1 MKLIKNTPKIWIKK
15 FPWKKKSSNKYSRG
29 RVLILGGQKH
39 MIGATILSAEA
50 CLRVGVGSVKI
61 ICTKETIK
69 TLSLKFPSVLKVEIN
84 NISYLKSF
92 LKKERKTTS
101 VALVGPGAGSNSKT
115 MKFTEEI
122 LKQIK
127 YVILDAD
134 ALNSFQ
140 HKTKKLLKYLDKF
153 KLITPHKKEFHRLFP
168 SIKTNLEDK
177 EKVLTNAQNIQI
189 PKDQEI
195 LHSIEQHYTIDGQTG
210 IREPIGMA
218 GARLEANVHII
229 TTSSTAKRNL
239 TKCINNSLLEID
251 DYVSQPVASSEAV
264 LSNEERDLGVCLI
277 DIGCGTTDI
286 AIFTEGTI
294 KHTAVIP
301 IGSQMITN
309 DIRIILCTSL
319 DAAEEIKIQ
328 YGCVSSDN
336 NLSLIHI

>member
-39 MIGATILSAEA
+39 MIGATILAAEA

-140 HKTKKLLKYLDKF
+140 KKTKKLLKYLDKN
-153 KLITPHKKEFHRLFP
+153 KIITPHQAEFHRLFP
-168 SIKTNLEDK
+168 LIQNKIDNK
-177 EKVLTNAQNIQI
+177 KKVLKFLKLCNSNILLKGSTTVI
-189 PKDQEI
+189 GSPKKIIINTHTSNELAVIGSGDVLVGI
-195 LHSIEQHYTIDGQTG
+195 LASLVGDKKMSIN
-210 IREPIGMA
+210 
-218 GARLEANVHII
+218 EAACAATWLHGDI
-229 TTSSTAKRNL
+229 AKRHGKGL
-239 TKCINNSLLEID
+239 ISEDLLK
-251 DYVSQPVASSEAV
+251 
-264 LSNEERDLGVCLI
+264 G
-277 DIGCGTTDI
+277 
-286 AIFTEGTI
+286 
-294 KHTAVIP
+294 IP
-301 IGSQMITN
+301 
-309 DIRIILCTSL
+309 
-319 DAAEEIKIQ
+319 DALRRLKK
-328 YGCVSSDN
+328 
-336 NLSLIHI
+336 